1 MNIVFLGDVVG
12 EPGRGA
18 LYRAIPLLRAQYAAD
33 AIVVNAENAAGGKG
47 ITPKLVEEMLEKGA
61 DAITLGDHTWDQP
74 DLVPWLDGGSDAAA
88 RVVRPFN
95 LQEGTPGKGSLALET
110 PAGRLGIL
118 CLSGRTF
125 MRPGA
130 TNPFTLGYAEAV
142 RLRAEC
148 AALLVDMHAET
159 TSEKVAM
166 GYRLDGT
173 ASAVVGTHTHVQT
186 GDERILEHGT
196 AYLTD
201 AGMCGSLNGVIGRD
215 AEAVLQGCITA
226 LPCKYPVGG
235 WPAQVC
241 GVCVVTDAAGRATAI
256 TRIAQV
262 FEK

>member
-18 LYRAIPLLRAQYAAD
+18 LYRAMPLLRGQYAAD

-47 ITPKLVEEMLEKGA
+47 ITPKLVEEMLERGA

-88 RVVRPFN
+88 RVLRPFN
-95 LQEGTPGKGSLALET
+95 LQEGTPGQGSMVLET

-130 TNPFTLGYAEAV
+130 TNPFTLGHAEAV

-173 ASAVVGTHTHVQT
+173 ASAVIGTHTHVQT
-186 GDERILEHGT
+186 GDERILPHGT

-241 GVCVVTDAAGRATAI
+241 GVCVNTDAAGRATSI